1 MGAVVKFLYAFVVG
15 FVAVSMI
22 YIVDR
27 FEPNRLL
34 AAIVYLTECSRH
46 PRQAGLKQPALTCS
60 VQSVWRRRWLC
71 EAGAARNSVNV
82 RRVTLRHLQ
91 KRSRQSSRAFV
102 NPHFSAGLNTPFVA
116 QSILG

>member
-34 AAIVYLTECSRH
+34 ARTLTAIVYL
-46 PRQAGLKQPALTCS
+46 ANAL
-60 VQSVWRRRWLC
+60 
-71 EAGAARNSVNV
+71 A
-82 RRVTLRHLQ
+82 
-91 KRSRQSSRAFV
+91 
-102 NPHFSAGLNTPFVA
+102 
-116 QSILG
+116 ILAKLG